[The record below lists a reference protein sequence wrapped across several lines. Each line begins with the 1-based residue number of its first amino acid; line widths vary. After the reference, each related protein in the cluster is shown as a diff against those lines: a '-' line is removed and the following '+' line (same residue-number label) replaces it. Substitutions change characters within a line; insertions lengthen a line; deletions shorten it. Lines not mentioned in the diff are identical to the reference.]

1 MKLNYVIEKKKKNCG
16 EFEVHYKEPSS
27 FGSIKSGT
35 CFHLGWDEIV
45 FPTSK
50 VIYNEI

>member
-1 MKLNYVIEKKKKNCG
+1 MKLNYVIEKKNCG

-35 CFHLGWDEIV
+35 CFNLGREEIV
-45 FPTSK
+45 WPTSE